1 MKKKSMAFLLAL
13 VLSFTFLTACGK
25 KDTDEKTIRV
35 GASVTPHAEIL
46 KVAGEILAGQGYTL
60 EIVEFTDYVQPNLN
74 VESGDLEA
82 NYFQHQQYLDQF
94 NVENNTHLV
103 SVADVHYEPFG
114 VYPGKTASLEELPD
128 GAAVAVPNDTTNEA
142 RALLLLQ
149 DLGLIELKEG
159 VGLEATQIDIVSNP
173 RNLEFVEME
182 AAQLPKVLSDV
193 DIAVING
200 NYAIQDG
207 LSVGQDAIAVE
218 DKDSEI
224 IRSDYVNVLAVKE
237 GSENNE
243 AIQALVKALQSSE
256 VRDYINETY
265 DGAVVPIF

>member
-1 MKKKSMAFLLAL
+1 M
-13 VLSFTFLTACGK
+13 
-25 KDTDEKTIRV
+25 
-35 GASVTPHAEIL
+35 
-46 KVAGEILAGQGYTL
+46 
-60 EIVEFTDYVQPNLN
+60 
-74 VESGDLEA
+74 
-82 NYFQHQQYLDQF
+82 
-94 NVENNTHLV
+94 
-103 SVADVHYEPFG
+103 
-114 VYPGKTASLEELPD
+114 
-128 GAAVAVPNDTTNEA
+128 
-142 RALLLLQ
+142 Q